1 MSKQFVIQ
9 SRTAG
14 KDGQRAPLGTRDEIV
29 QSLSRFN
36 TSAEVDGGD
45 TLFGPGI
52 RIELPPDESLIQQML
67 LSIVEEEIAW
77 LPIVRLAKQFD
88 WSVMDIETGREL
100 QP

>member
-14 KDGQRAPLGTRDEIV
+14 QDGNRVPLGNRNEIV
-29 QSLSRFN
+29 ESLSRFN
-36 TSAEVDGGD
+36 TLAEVEGGD
-45 TLFGPGI
+45 MLWGPGI
-52 RIELPPDESLIQQML
+52 RIELPPDDVVQQML
-67 LSIVEEEIAW
+67 LHIVEEEIAW

-88 WSVMDIETGREL
+88 WSVTDIETGREL

>member
-14 KDGQRAPLGTRDEIV
+14 QDGNRVPLGTRSEIV
-29 QSLSRFN
+29 ESLARFN
-36 TSAEVDGGD
+36 TLAEVEGGD
-45 TLFGPGI
+45 ILWGPGI
-52 RIELPPDESLIQQML
+52 RIELPMEDVIQQML
-67 LSIVEEEIAW
+67 LYIVEEEIAW

-88 WSVMDIETGREL
+88 WSVTDIETGREL

>member
-14 KDGQRAPLGTRDEIV
+14 QDGNRVPLGNRNEIV
-29 QSLSRFN
+29 DSLSRFN
-36 TSAEVDGGD
+36 TFAEVEGGD
-45 TLFGPGI
+45 MLWGPGI
-52 RIELPPDESLIQQML
+52 RIELPPDVVVQQML
-67 LSIVEEEIAW
+67 LHIVEEEIAW

-88 WSVMDIETGREL
+88 WSVTDIETGREL

>member
-14 KDGQRAPLGTRDEIV
+14 QDGNRVPLGSRDEIV
-29 QSLSRFN
+29 ESLSRFN
-36 TSAEVDGGD
+36 TLAEVEGGD
-45 TLFGPGI
+45 MLWGPGI
-52 RIELPPDESLIQQML
+52 RIELPPDDVVHQML
-67 LSIVEEEIAW
+67 LYIVEEEIAW

-88 WSVMDIETGREL
+88 WSVTDIETGREL

>member
-9 SRTAG
+9 SRTEEQG
-14 KDGQRAPLGTRDEIV
+14 GQRTPLGTRDEIV
-29 QSLSRFN
+29 QELAKFN
-36 TSAEVDGGD
+36 TRAEVDGG
-45 TLFGPGI
+45 TMLWGPGI
-52 RIELPPDESLIQQML
+52 RIELPPEENPVRQML
-67 LSIVEEEIAW
+67 LHIVEEEIAW

>member
-14 KDGQRAPLGTRDEIV
+14 QDGNRVPLGTRSEIV
-29 QSLSRFN
+29 ESLARFN
-36 TSAEVDGGD
+36 TLAEVEGGD
-45 TLFGPGI
+45 MLWGPGI
-52 RIELPPDESLIQQML
+52 RIELPTEDVIQQML
-67 LSIVEEEIAW
+67 LYIVEEEIAW

-88 WSVMDIETGREL
+88 WSVTDIETGREL

>member
-9 SRTAG
+9 SRTA
-14 KDGQRAPLGTRDEIV
+14 DNNGQRTPLGSRADIV
-29 QSLSRFN
+29 ESLSHFN
-36 TSAEVDGGD
+36 TMAEADGGE
-45 TLFGPGI
+45 TLWGPGI
-52 RIELPPDESLIQQML
+52 RIELPPDEDPVQQML
-67 LSIVEEEIAW
+67 LHIVEEEIAW